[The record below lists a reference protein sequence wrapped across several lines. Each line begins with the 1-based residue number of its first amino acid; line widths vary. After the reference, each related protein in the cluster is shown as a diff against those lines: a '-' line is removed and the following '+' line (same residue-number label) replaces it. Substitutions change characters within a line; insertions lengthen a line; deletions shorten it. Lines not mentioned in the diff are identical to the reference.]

1 MEPSYDRVKTL
12 AEAIAQSMPNTL
24 ASGIPLTLVFDTDIG
39 GAVGSMLTREVIPNH
54 DIVSIDEVDLS
65 DLDFIDLGEE
75 LEDVHAVPVVVKS
88 LVFTTARERNAG
100 LVRGVAP
107 HLHDHDHDHDHG
119 HDHDHDHDHE
129 HGHDHDH
136 DHDHTHAAH

>member
-12 AEAIAQSMPNTL
+12 ASAIAEAMPNTL
-24 ASGIPLTLVFDTDIG
+24 KAGIPLTLVFDTDIG
-39 GAVGSMLTREVIPNH
+39 GAVGSMLTREVIADH

-88 LVFTTARERNAG
+88 LVFTTARERNSG

-107 HLHDHDHDHDHG
+107 NIKDDDPDL
-119 HDHDHDHDHE
+119 
-129 HGHDHDH
+129 
-136 DHDHTHAAH
+136 APASR